1 MIKKFQKSNTEYL
14 ILKNIQMEVSKAE
27 LKSVLH
33 IRLQMDRPT
42 VLLICINDLVTKQPG
57 EAFAQI
63 NLMIKVQ
70 LFSVSH

>member
-1 MIKKFQKSNTEYL
+1 
-14 ILKNIQMEVSKAE
+14 MEVSKAE

-33 IRLQMDRPT
+33 IRYQMDRPT

-63 NLMIKVQ
+63 SSMIKVL